1 MYSDTSAFSLEGGEK
16 IVEEEEGD
24 EDPTTNNNSNN
35 APFAAAKSSPANSP
49 GKNSGSVVLSDSV
62 TTMAKRRKFEDA
74 KEELLSQAKLKNIG
88 LRVVKLEFAKSTMLK
103 KVDCRRKLMSLGF
116 KSEELTDEKF
126 NILFNGLDAANSG
139 SVYTDEII
147 RLFER
152 EIEEDQMACEIP
164 EIEDDDVPEKLHQD
178 GILEISVRAAKDLV
192 TRSRHQTS
200 ALRQMQRKVHFP
212 AKAYS
217 SSEVARRRRIAK
229 KICAQNSA
237 LAAQIL
243 PFLRKCGL
251 LSPEDARTM
260 KKQATQG
267 FSRESKVQYQQVPSP
282 VETFYELLEGACAE
296 NNGDREAVGAQYELD
311 ARSPFPD
318 KLKGLRGSF
327 SSGIVFNDKL
337 DISAQA
343 ISDLHKSDRM
353 KALEE
358 KRRNRLANLQ
368 KQKQLA
374 LGDKQKTTALP
385 RLIGGRK
392 SGSTHVSCV
401 DCGTRILVGARRG
414 QTSGDEAGAIPS
426 YLCAG
431 SNCMNSFCK
440 SCFMLLP
447 EKKKFCEDC
456 FQHESLPLESFGER
470 LRAIVIEKLG
480 SSSEQRV
487 RLDEIFRSFDTDSS
501 GALSPEEFGRALD
514 MLNIQPPLT
523 EEQKSSL
530 LVQFDSNR
538 DGEISQSEFK
548 DWILKD
554 QVWSPSKASH
564 GLQEG
569 NSFGV
574 SSSSGDSKVTS
585 DILTSTIA
593 PVLDDIINSAFEA
606 YTFSSS
612 TDHWLRTRTT
622 SKSNSLRVF
631 HDTTTEAKGDQV
643 TSESGTIVFM
653 RLMNLAMSD
662 SLDGGGSYSPTVA
675 AKVFEHFDSDKSGR
689 MDQGEFTTFVEA
701 LGLHLDKNDAK
712 LLMCRMETA
721 ADDGSVGFSNF
732 MAYVESIMA
741 KSGQKTS
748 SSSTLPSSPSLVDA
762 IVHMDTQVSMDSA
775 KRESLCNILQQLQ
788 WNTRKTDAVACC
800 KQIRDAIG
808 VKLTVKQIQR
818 LGNAVFF
825 RELQPGLS
833 NQAVSASSAA
843 PESNEDSLLEL
854 KSSGDVLKCI
864 LFSARSTVIAQ
875 LKGLD
880 LAAICDSVSSFLEQQ
895 SGATSVESVWK
906 IIFGLES
913 TESVDQRD
921 FLDTLLRA
929 GFSAP
934 TDGSGNEASPLLRR
948 LSTKLQVALALDA
961 LRSKRGQAQANDNWS
976 GFVTFS
982 LFTILMRFTKIQQIE
997 TSFDQ
1002 ALFNF
1007 LRLCQGH
1014 QHYLVTVSLDKTDLV
1029 VRVREP
1035 IFKFQMDFVLDE
1047 DEYARAN
1054 LLSHLPVTA
1063 HFGHHSSEEAKGV
1076 REQRF
1081 SVKPNAVVTATC
1093 VPEVNEAMLSL
1104 LMRLRI
1110 AANANTTTNDHQ
1122 GMIPFLKLV
1131 ESDRFVSTLRELL
1144 VQASLP
1150 FFWSVSSKMLEF
1162 SIDGDY
1168 LDQLKRVSF
1177 QHVVAEALSRKSSSS
1192 RALVSLLKHTSSSLQ
1207 VRYEVIGKNAAFLTS
1222 WEEFQSV
1229 LTGHQDTY
1237 AVLELCPQGDL
1248 FTTDIDRTGTSGAA
1262 KWDFSKKVILK
1273 EPESCDLRI
1282 DRPVVYTDTVKV
1294 SAVPGGHSTKTISF
1308 AVDDKSEN
1316 GHFVVLNVRKAQ
1328 PIGKNEGP
1336 RLYCTAYDPF
1346 TSCEYSVEGYPAN
1359 WAVDFFASSS
1369 GRNFEKEWLDL
1380 LKEMRLGAT
1389 LTPKVI
1395 VKVFNKQVKTE
1406 KLIGECEISIG
1417 SAITHEGHIFDDW
1430 FALQHP
1436 MDSLKTTG
1444 FINLSFRFDAQK
1456 VSDISLAMIEG
1467 DEKSMR
1473 RKSSFVPVEISSNA
1487 LMQEGESKPEQ
1498 RSSMQDGEKTQMESR
1513 LRELQQALSS
1523 TESAKRDA
1531 VEQVKT
1537 LRSQLQQVSMS
1548 SGSVTDSEVA
1558 KWKRKLDQALREQS
1572 AQQEEHERRY
1582 SLCVG
1587 LIFTTS
1593 WLRV

>member
-16 IVEEEEGD
+16 IVEEEEGE
-24 EDPTTNNNSNN
+24 EDLNNNNN
-35 APFAAAKSSPANSP
+35 APFTAAKNSPANSP

-74 KEELLSQAKLKNIG
+74 KDELLNQAKLKNIG
-88 LRVVKLEFAKSTMLK
+88 LRVVKMEFAKSTMLK

-126 NILFNGLDAANSG
+126 NILFNGLDAANNG

-178 GILEISVRAAKDLV
+178 GILEINVRAAKDLV
-192 TRSRHQTS
+192 TRSKHQTT

-212 AKAYS
+212 AKTFS
-217 SSEVARRRRIAK
+217 SNEAARRRRIAK
-229 KICAQNSA
+229 EICSQDSA
-237 LAAQIL
+237 LTAQIL
-243 PFLRKCGL
+243 PFLRKCGFL
-251 LSPEDARTM
+251 APEDAGMM
-260 KKQATQG
+260 KKHATQA
-267 FSRESKVQYQQVPSP
+267 FSRESKFPYQQISAP
-282 VETFYELLEGACAE
+282 VKTFYELLEKAYTE
-296 NNGDREAVGAQYELD
+296 TTGDREAVGVQFEQD
-311 ARSPFPD
+311 SRSPFPD
-318 KLKGLRGSF
+318 QLKGHREALSTSIAF
-327 SSGIVFNDKL
+327 SNKL
-337 DISAQA
+337 DISTQA

-358 KRRNRLANLQ
+358 KRRDRLANLQ

-401 DCGTRILVGARRG
+401 DCGTRILIGARRSQNDG
-414 QTSGDEAGAIPS
+414 GEGSIPS

-431 SNCMNSFCK
+431 SNCMNSFCRD
-440 SCFMLLP
+440 CFTLLP
-447 EKKKFCEDC
+447 GKKKFCEDC
-456 FQHESLPLESFGER
+456 FQHEFLPLESFGEH
-470 LRAIVIEKLG
+470 LRAIMIEKLG

-487 RLDEIFRSFDTDSS
+487 RLDEIFRSFDTDNS
-501 GALSPEEFGRALD
+501 GALSPEEFGRAID

-523 EEQKSSL
+523 NDQKSYL
-530 LVQFDSNR
+530 LMQFDTNK

-548 DWILKD
+548 DWILKN
-554 QVWSPSKASH
+554 QVWSPSRSTSTLQNSASF
-564 GLQEG
+564 E
-569 NSFGV
+569 F
-574 SSSSGDSKVTS
+574 SSSRGDSKATS
-585 DILTSTIA
+585 DVLTSTIA
-593 PVLDDIINSAFEA
+593 PVIDDIISAAFEA
-606 YTFSSS
+606 FTFSSS
-612 TDHWLRTRTT
+612 TVHWLRTQNT
-622 SKSNSLRVF
+622 SKPNTLRVF
-631 HDTTTEAKGDQV
+631 HDATEAKGAHV
-643 TSESGTIVFM
+643 TNETGAIVFM
-653 RLMNLAMSD
+653 RLMNLTMSD
-662 SLDGGGSYSPTVA
+662 TLDGGSNYSPTVA

-689 MDQGEFTTFVEA
+689 MDQGEFAAFVEA

-721 ADDGSVGFSNF
+721 ANDRSVGFSNF
-732 MAYVESIMA
+732 MAYVESIMT

-748 SSSTLPSSPSLVDA
+748 SMLPSTLSLVEVIVQMDA
-762 IVHMDTQVSMDSA
+762 QVSMDSA

-808 VKLTVKQIQR
+808 LNLQVEHIQR

-825 RELQPGLS
+825 RELQPGLNS
-833 NQAVSASSAA
+833 QVAPSSAT
-843 PESNEDSLLEL
+843 PEPTEDNLLEL

-875 LKGLD
+875 LKELS
-880 LAAICDSVSSFLEQQ
+880 LVVICDSISSFLEQQ
-895 SGATSVESVWK
+895 SGTTSIESVWK
-906 IIFGLES
+906 IVFGLES
-913 TESVDQRD
+913 TESIDQRD

-934 TDGSGNEASPLLRR
+934 SGGSGNEASPLLHR
-948 LSTKLQVALALDA
+948 LSKKLQVALVLDA
-961 LRSKRGQAQANDNWS
+961 LRVKRGQAQTNDSWS

-982 LFTILMRFTKIQQIE
+982 LFTMLMRYTKIQQIE
-997 TSFDQ
+997 ARFDQ

-1014 QHYLVTVSLDKTDLV
+1014 QHYLVTVSLDKTHLV

-1035 IFKFQMDFVLDE
+1035 IFKFQMDFVLNE

-1054 LLSHLPVTA
+1054 LLSHLPAITYLS
-1063 HFGHHSSEEAKGV
+1063 HHSEETKET
-1076 REQRF
+1076 REQKF
-1081 SVKPNAVVTATC
+1081 SAKPNAVVTATC
-1093 VPEVNEAMLSL
+1093 IPEVNEAMLSL
-1104 LMRLRI
+1104 LTRLRI

-1122 GMIPFLKLV
+1122 GIIPFLKLV
-1131 ESDRFVSTLRELL
+1131 ESDRFVATLRELL
-1144 VQASLP
+1144 VQANLP
-1150 FFWSVSSKMLEF
+1150 FFWSVSAKVLEF

-1168 LDQLKRVSF
+1168 LDQLKRPSF
-1177 QHVVAEALSRKSSSS
+1177 QHVVAEALSRNSSSS

-1207 VRYEVIGKNAAFLTS
+1207 VRYEVIGKNAAVLS
-1222 WEEFQSV
+1222 LWEEFQSV

-1248 FTTDIDRTGTSGAA
+1248 FTTDIDRTGSSGAA
-1262 KWDFSKKVILK
+1262 KWDLKKRVILK

-1294 SAVPGGHSTKTISF
+1294 SAVPGGHSTKKISF
-1308 AVDDKSEN
+1308 VVDDKSDN
-1316 GHFVVLNVRKAQ
+1316 GHFVVLSVRKAQ
-1328 PIGKNEGP
+1328 PCGESEKP

-1359 WAVDFFASSS
+1359 WAVDFFTTSSV
-1369 GRNFEKEWLDL
+1369 RNFENEWMEL

-1417 SAITHEGHIFDDW
+1417 SAIAHEGHIFDDW

-1444 FINLSFRFDAQK
+1444 FINLSFRFDVQK
-1456 VSDISLAMIEG
+1456 VSDIPLAMIEG
-1467 DEKSMR
+1467 DKSSLR
-1473 RKSSFVPVEISSNA
+1473 RKSSFVPVEISSTA
-1487 LMQEGESKPEQ
+1487 LTQEREAKSDQ
-1498 RSSMQDGEKTQMESR
+1498 RSPIENGEKTQMESR

-1531 VEQVKT
+1531 VEQVRA

-1548 SGSVTDSEVA
+1548 SSSVTESEAA

-1572 AQQEEHERRY
+1572 AQQEEHERR
-1582 SLCVG
+1582 
-1587 LIFTTS
+1587 
-1593 WLRV
+1593 